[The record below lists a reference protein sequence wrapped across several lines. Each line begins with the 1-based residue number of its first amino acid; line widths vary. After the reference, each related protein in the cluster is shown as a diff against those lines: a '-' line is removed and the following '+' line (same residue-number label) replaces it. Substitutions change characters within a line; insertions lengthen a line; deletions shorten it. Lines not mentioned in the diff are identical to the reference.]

1 MQAPEPV
8 WTLIEDD
15 QALSSFLRR
24 RGRAKRCAVDLE
36 ADSLH
41 HYGERICLVQIEA
54 EGEIVLVDPIGG
66 MDPQPLWRWLTER
79 EVWMHGA
86 DYDMRLF
93 QMAGAPLPDPLYDT
107 QIAAQL
113 VGRNRFGLAALIEEE
128 FGVVL
133 SKASQKADWAKRP
146 LPEKMLVYAAL
157 DVHFLDELAGRLVD
171 ELKAADRFWW
181 FLESCANA
189 RQNGLDRTDRDPE
202 MVWRVGGWGK
212 LSRRGLGFLRALW
225 QWREDSAREW
235 DRPVFYLANNQ
246 RLIDWA
252 TELDHGNQPDWGKV
266 RSRFTKSL
274 EQAIASVRE
283 IDPEE
288 LPQKRIGPRGPRRSA
303 SWERDFESLRD
314 QRNRIARQ
322 VGLDP
327 GVLASRTA
335 LESLVTEPE
344 RARDFL
350 MTWQREVL
358 GIGPGWVP

>member
-1 MQAPEPV
+1 MQAPDPA

-15 QALSSFLRR
+15 SGLLAFLQRR
-24 RGRAKRCAVDLE
+24 TSARRCAVDLE

-54 EGEIVLVDPIGG
+54 EGEIVLIDPIGG
-66 MDPQPLWRWLTER
+66 MNPQPLWDWLGQR

-93 QMAGAPLPDPLYDT
+93 QMAGVTLPNPLYDT

-113 VGRNRFGLAALIEEE
+113 VGRSRFGLAALIEEE

-171 ELKAADRFWW
+171 ELQAADRFWW

-189 RQNGLDRTDRDPE
+189 RQNGLDRTGRDPDT
-202 MVWRVGGWGK
+202 VWRVGGWGK
-212 LSRRGLGFLRALW
+212 LSRRGLGYLRALW
-225 QWREDSAREW
+225 QWREEAAKEW

-252 TELDHGNQPDWGKV
+252 TELDQGEAPDQSRI
-266 RSRFTKSL
+266 RSRFAKSF
-274 EQAIASVRE
+274 EQAIASVRTL
-283 IDPEE
+283 DPEE
-288 LPQKRIGPRGPRRSA
+288 LPQKRVGPRGPRRSA
-303 SWERDFESLRD
+303 SWEKDFERLRD
-314 QRNRIARQ
+314 YRNQVARR
-322 VGLDP
+322 VGIDP

-335 LESLVTEPE
+335 LEGLVTEPE
-344 RARDFL
+344 RAKDLL

-358 GIGPGWVP
+358 GIGPGWAP